1 MVKNQIKLVPS
12 YWASV
17 SGGKDSLYML
27 YIILNNLDRYK
38 LDGVVH
44 ADLEIDFPFIKDVID
59 TMERDC
65 KKHGIPFIRIKPRK
79 TWNELYNKYGFP
91 TRKARW
97 CNGQYK
103 LDAFR
108 QLDEFL
114 KSKGQYA
121 IHYIG
126 YCKDEVNRYEK
137 RKNKNEIYPLVDLG
151 IEEKTILEWA
161 KNIPIFNDY
170 YKYNTRCGCMKC
182 PLQSMKNSA
191 YIRKYYPEEYLEMMK
206 QAQATEKQR
215 EQELGRPFSVWSSNP
230 KYNTEYRI
238 KRIEEKY
245 FSINKTINKPSNKK
259 VEVFKM
265 EELTT
270 IKTTELTNKELK
282 DYTKKLKNCG
292 DNIRK
297 NYIKISFL
305 LNEIESSE
313 CYLDDGFEDTID
325 YASKVLNIQKTTTYN
340 LLKIGKEFIAES
352 GERTVLTDKG
362 NDYGVSQLQALLPV
376 GVERAKELHDDGTIT
391 PDMSV
396 RQIKQII
403 KDETN
408 PDNEHEDTDVVD
420 GEVVDETDNYVP
432 VFGDIQFLKDGTI
445 IPSGV
450 VPDTFI
456 LKVEELFKELLE
468 DFQTLDEE

>member
-1 MVKNQIKLVPS
+1 
-12 YWASV
+12 
-17 SGGKDSLYML
+17 
-27 YIILNNLDRYK
+27 
-38 LDGVVH
+38 
-44 ADLEIDFPFIKDVID
+44 
-59 TMERDC
+59 
-65 KKHGIPFIRIKPRK
+65 
-79 TWNELYNKYGFP
+79 
-91 TRKARW
+91 
-97 CNGQYK
+97 
-103 LDAFR
+103 
-108 QLDEFL
+108 
-114 KSKGQYA
+114 
-121 IHYIG
+121 
-126 YCKDEVNRYEK
+126 
-137 RKNKNEIYPLVDLG
+137 
-151 IEEKTILEWA
+151 
-161 KNIPIFNDY
+161 
-170 YKYNTRCGCMKC
+170 
-182 PLQSMKNSA
+182 
-191 YIRKYYPEEYLEMMK
+191 
-206 QAQATEKQR
+206 
-215 EQELGRPFSVWSSNP
+215 
-230 KYNTEYRI
+230 
-238 KRIEEKY
+238 
-245 FSINKTINKPSNKK
+245 
-259 VEVFKM
+259 M

-270 IKTTELTNKELK
+270 ITTQKLVNKELK

-305 LNEIESSE
+305 LNEIENTE

-376 GVERAKELHDDGTIT
+376 GVERAKELHDEGTIT

-403 KDETN
+403 KDEIN
-408 PDNEHEDTDVVD
+408 PEPEDEDTDVVD

-450 VPDTFI
+450 VPETFI
-456 LKVEELFKELLE
+456 LKVEELYKDLLE

>member
-1 MVKNQIKLVPS
+1 
-12 YWASV
+12 
-17 SGGKDSLYML
+17 
-27 YIILNNLDRYK
+27 
-38 LDGVVH
+38 
-44 ADLEIDFPFIKDVID
+44 
-59 TMERDC
+59 
-65 KKHGIPFIRIKPRK
+65 
-79 TWNELYNKYGFP
+79 
-91 TRKARW
+91 
-97 CNGQYK
+97 
-103 LDAFR
+103 
-108 QLDEFL
+108 
-114 KSKGQYA
+114 
-121 IHYIG
+121 
-126 YCKDEVNRYEK
+126 
-137 RKNKNEIYPLVDLG
+137 
-151 IEEKTILEWA
+151 
-161 KNIPIFNDY
+161 
-170 YKYNTRCGCMKC
+170 
-182 PLQSMKNSA
+182 
-191 YIRKYYPEEYLEMMK
+191 
-206 QAQATEKQR
+206 
-215 EQELGRPFSVWSSNP
+215 
-230 KYNTEYRI
+230 
-238 KRIEEKY
+238 
-245 FSINKTINKPSNKK
+245 
-259 VEVFKM
+259 M

-270 IKTTELTNKELK
+270 ITTQKLVNKELK

-376 GVERAKELHDDGTIT
+376 GVERAKELHNEGTIT

-403 KDETN
+403 KSETN
-408 PDNEHEDTDVVD
+408 PEPEDEDNDVVD
-420 GEVVDETDNYVP
+420 GEVVDENDNYVP

-450 VPDTFI
+450 VPETFI
-456 LKVEELFKELLE
+456 LKVEELYKDLLE

>member
-1 MVKNQIKLVPS
+1 
-12 YWASV
+12 
-17 SGGKDSLYML
+17 
-27 YIILNNLDRYK
+27 
-38 LDGVVH
+38 
-44 ADLEIDFPFIKDVID
+44 
-59 TMERDC
+59 
-65 KKHGIPFIRIKPRK
+65 
-79 TWNELYNKYGFP
+79 
-91 TRKARW
+91 
-97 CNGQYK
+97 
-103 LDAFR
+103 
-108 QLDEFL
+108 
-114 KSKGQYA
+114 
-121 IHYIG
+121 
-126 YCKDEVNRYEK
+126 
-137 RKNKNEIYPLVDLG
+137 
-151 IEEKTILEWA
+151 
-161 KNIPIFNDY
+161 
-170 YKYNTRCGCMKC
+170 
-182 PLQSMKNSA
+182 
-191 YIRKYYPEEYLEMMK
+191 
-206 QAQATEKQR
+206 
-215 EQELGRPFSVWSSNP
+215 
-230 KYNTEYRI
+230 
-238 KRIEEKY
+238 
-245 FSINKTINKPSNKK
+245 
-259 VEVFKM
+259 M

-270 IKTTELTNKELK
+270 ITTQKLVNKELK

-305 LNEIESSE
+305 LNEIEQTE

-376 GVERAKELHDDGTIT
+376 GVERAKELHDEGTIT

-408 PDNEHEDTDVVD
+408 PEPEEDNDVVD
-420 GEVVDETDNYVP
+420 GEVLDETDNYVP

-450 VPDTFI
+450 VPETFI
-456 LKVEELFKELLE
+456 LKVEELFKDLFE